1 MKILNRRKTVL
12 GVFSILAVMGGML
25 SPPGLPEAFAAEN
38 TVGPAG
44 FDANDDLN
52 GEPFF
57 TDEVLAVGGE
67 DGYDC
72 YRIPSLGVAKDGT
85 VLASWDGRPE
95 SCADAPQ
102 ANTIVQRRSS
112 DNGLSWTEP
121 QAVAAGQV
129 NAPKYGFS
137 DPSVLVDYHTGDVF
151 NFHVKSFDAGIRNS
165 RLGTDP
171 NDRNVLH
178 AAYAKSSDNGVKW
191 DDDNVITHSVTGDN
205 PWRGRFATSGNG
217 IQLQYGAHAGR
228 LVQPAMVVTTSGEFK
243 AIAWLSDDHGQTWYA
258 GHPFGIGMDENKIIE
273 LSDGTLMDNSRSSA
287 GGERARKI
295 SFSHDGGVTWTE
307 PYLDH
312 SLPDPHNNASLI
324 RLFPNAPEGSPK
336 AKALLFSNT
345 ASTSSRSNGTI
356 RLSCDDGKTWPVS
369 RSFRAGNIQYTSMA
383 TLPDGNIGLL
393 FEEHNDGPHN
403 NIHFSRFN
411 LEWLGASCLD
421 IQTESSQVRPGETVT
436 VTGTVTNTLGD
447 DIVDRPLEIVLPD
460 GWTGK
465 APNVTVVAGG
475 TQEVSFEVTAPADA
489 PNGTVE
495 GTFRIDD
502 AGVVKQDTFSIEVI
516 DGHVLSAGDVSIT
529 ASVKN
534 PGEDF
539 VEGSKIHYTFRVDN
553 PHSTP
558 VGILPSGELELFDP
572 VTSPRKNCRWNR
584 YNGETVAECGFPVHT
599 VTEEDIQRG
608 YYEPTVSWRIGRPW
622 HQGEPYKIITM
633 TLPRVSFGDE
643 GQITENHADLTIEPI
658 APVQATGDPVDFTA
672 VVTVDMREQGAQ
684 IPGDARVALY
694 VDAVKVGEVDVTA
707 EGTATIPFTVPNVPS
722 GSDSVTHRLRARLIA
737 TAAPGVQLLSRDA
750 QGSATVHPE
759 DRPVVERTVTLG
771 EQSDLVS
778 DGQPRSI
785 PLSARISGPDGA
797 VAGIPVVFSV
807 DGQIIAEAITNVDGL
822 AVVRYTVDSIATGD
836 AERTVNVT
844 AAIEESS
851 DSTTD
856 YPAASATGSFNV
868 LPVPS
873 PEPPETVTNTVTTT
887 VTSTTITT
895 EPATTVTET
904 PDPVTETSTSTITE
918 TPDPVTTTVVADPVT
933 ETSTST
939 VTEMPDPVTTT
950 VVADP
955 VTETSTSITTDTST
969 MTKTSTVTETPDPVT
984 STETTTQIPA
994 PVTVTAT
1001 ATETEMVTITE
1012 TSGPITV
1019 TETPDPVTE
1028 TVTETP
1034 SPVTETADPITE
1046 TVVTT
1051 VTETPDPVTETT
1063 MVTVTETPDPVT
1075 ETTTET
1081 PASVTETETTTEF
1094 PDPVTEVVT
1103 ETQDPVT
1110 ETVTSTPDPVTE
1122 VVTETQDPVTETVT
1136 STPDPVT
1143 EVVTETQDPVTETV
1157 TSTPDPVTEVVTE
1170 TQDPVTETVTSTL
1183 DPVTMTINPDPSTA
1197 TVTATITA
1205 VPLTETVVE
1214 TSAPETV
1221 TVTAT
1226 PTENPDTGN
1235 NENPIVAGVIGVG
1248 TAVALITGIVALLR
1262 YLPWFYHLGNFN
1274 WLFNLIG
1281 R

>member
-12 GVFSILAVMGGML
+12 GVFSILAVMGGVL
-25 SPPGLPEAFAAEN
+25 SPPGLPEASATEN
-38 TVGPAG
+38 TAGPAG

-52 GEPFF
+52 GEAFF

-85 VLASWDGRPE
+85 VLASWDGRPGG
-95 SCADAPQ
+95 CADAPQ
-102 ANTIVQRRSS
+102 ANTVVQRRSD
-112 DNGLSWTEP
+112 DNGLSWTAP

-178 AAYAKSSDNGVKW
+178 AAYAKSSDNGVTW

-205 PWRGRFATSGNG
+205 AWRGRFATSGNG

-228 LVQPAMVVTTSGEFK
+228 LVQPAMVVTTSGQFK

-258 GHPFGIGMDENKIIE
+258 GHPFGTGMDENKIIE

-287 GGERARKI
+287 GGEQARKI

-393 FEEHNDGPHN
+393 FEEHNHGPHN

-421 IQTESSQVRPGETVT
+421 IQTEASQVRPGETVT

-447 DIVDRPLEIVLPD
+447 DIVDRPLEIVLPA
-460 GWTGK
+460 GWTGE
-465 APNVTVVAGG
+465 APNVTVAAGD

-495 GTFRIDD
+495 GTLRIDD
-502 AGVVKQDTFSIEVI
+502 AGVVKQDTFSIEVV

-539 VEGSKIHYTFRVDN
+539 VEGSKIHYNFRVDN
-553 PHSTP
+553 PHPTP
-558 VGILPSGELELFDP
+558 VGVLPSGELELFDP
-572 VTSPRKNCRWNR
+572 DTSPHKSCRWNR
-584 YNGETVAECGFPVHT
+584 FNGNTVADCGFPEHT
-599 VTEEDIQRG
+599 VTGEDIQRG
-608 YYEPTVSWRIGRPW
+608 YYEPTVSWRIGRPG
-622 HQGEPYKIITM
+622 HGGDPYKIITM
-633 TLPRVSFGDE
+633 TLPRVTFGDE
-643 GQITENHADLTIEPI
+643 GQITENHADLSIEPI
-658 APVQATGDPVDFTA
+658 APVQATGGPVDFTA
-672 VVTVDMREQGAQ
+672 VVTVEMREEDAE
-684 IPGDARVALY
+684 IPEDARIALY
-694 VDAVKVGEVDVTA
+694 VDTVKAGEADVTA
-707 EGTATIPFTVPNVPS
+707 EGTASIPFTVPNVPS
-722 GSDSVTHRLRARLIA
+722 GSDSVTHQLRARLVA

-750 QGSATVHPE
+750 QGSATVTPE

-771 EQSDLVS
+771 EQPDIVS

-785 PLSARISGPDGA
+785 PLSARVSGPDGT

-807 DGQIIAEAITNVDGL
+807 DGETVAESTTNMDGL
-822 AVVRYTVDSIATGD
+822 AVVRYTVDSIATGGP
-836 AERTVNVT
+836 ERNVNVS

-856 YPAASATGSFNV
+856 YPAASDTGSFNV

-873 PEPPETVTNTVTTT
+873 PEPPETVTSTVTTT
-887 VTSTTITT
+887 VTSTTTTT

-904 PDPVTETSTSTITE
+904 PDPVTSTVTE
-918 TPDPVTTTVVADPVT
+918 APDPVT
-933 ETSTST
+933 ETSTTT
-939 VTEMPDPVTTT
+939 VTETPDPL
-950 VVADP
+950 
-955 VTETSTSITTDTST
+955 TETSTT
-969 MTKTSTVTETPDPVT
+969 TVTETPDPVT
-984 STETTTQIPA
+984 STETTTQVPA

-1012 TSGPITV
+1012 TPEPITV
-1019 TETPDPVTE
+1019 TETQE
-1028 TVTETP
+1028 
-1034 SPVTETADPITE
+1034 
-1046 TVVTT
+1046 
-1051 VTETPDPVTETT
+1051 
-1063 MVTVTETPDPVT
+1063 
-1075 ETTTET
+1075 
-1081 PASVTETETTTEF
+1081 
-1094 PDPVTEVVT
+1094 
-1103 ETQDPVT
+1103 PVT

-1122 VVTETQDPVTETVT
+1122 VVTETQDPVTETI
-1136 STPDPVT
+1136 TPA
-1143 EVVTETQDPVTETV
+1143 
-1157 TSTPDPVTEVVTE
+1157 
-1170 TQDPVTETVTSTL
+1170 
-1183 DPVTMTINPDPSTA
+1183 PSTA
-1197 TVTATITA
+1197 TVTETSTA
-1205 VPLTETVVE
+1205 APVTETVVE
-1214 TSAPETV
+1214 TSAPVTV

-1226 PTENPDTGN
+1226 PTETPDDGG
-1235 NENPIVAGVIGVG
+1235 NENAIVAGAVGVG
-1248 TAVALITGIVALLR
+1248 AAVAVISGIAALIR
-1262 YLPWFYHLGNFN
+1262 YLPWFYELGNFN

>member
-904 PDPVTETSTSTITE
+904 PD
-918 TPDPVTTTVVADPVT
+918 
-933 ETSTST
+933 
-939 VTEMPDPVTTT
+939 
-950 VVADP
+950 
-955 VTETSTSITTDTST
+955 
-969 MTKTSTVTETPDPVT
+969 
-984 STETTTQIPA
+984 
-994 PVTVTAT
+994 
-1001 ATETEMVTITE
+1001 
-1012 TSGPITV
+1012 
-1019 TETPDPVTE
+1019 
-1028 TVTETP
+1028 
-1034 SPVTETADPITE
+1034 
-1046 TVVTT
+1046 
-1051 VTETPDPVTETT
+1051 
-1063 MVTVTETPDPVT
+1063 
-1075 ETTTET
+1075 
-1081 PASVTETETTTEF
+1081 
-1094 PDPVTEVVT
+1094 
-1103 ETQDPVT
+1103 
-1110 ETVTSTPDPVTE
+1110 
-1122 VVTETQDPVTETVT
+1122 
-1136 STPDPVT
+1136 
-1143 EVVTETQDPVTETV
+1143 
-1157 TSTPDPVTEVVTE
+1157 
-1170 TQDPVTETVTSTL
+1170 
-1183 DPVTMTINPDPSTA
+1183 
-1197 TVTATITA
+1197 
-1205 VPLTETVVE
+1205 
-1214 TSAPETV
+1214 
-1221 TVTAT
+1221 
-1226 PTENPDTGN
+1226 
-1235 NENPIVAGVIGVG
+1235 
-1248 TAVALITGIVALLR
+1248 
-1262 YLPWFYHLGNFN
+1262 
-1274 WLFNLIG
+1274 
-1281 R
+1281 